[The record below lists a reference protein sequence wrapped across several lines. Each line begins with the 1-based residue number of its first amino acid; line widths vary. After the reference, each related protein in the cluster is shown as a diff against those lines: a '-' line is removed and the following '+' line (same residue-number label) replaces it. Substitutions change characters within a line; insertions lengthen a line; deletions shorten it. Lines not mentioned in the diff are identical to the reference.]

1 MKKKSTLLATLA
13 LAGIMAVGAGTYAL
27 MSDKTDSKTNVFTV
41 GSALTGELK
50 EPLWDGQNFTKTDL
64 RVTVPTDDTE
74 LGMNLATNFVA
85 KREIPKDPAVANTS
99 TGTNA
104 WIAVTIEY
112 TGDANS
118 AAAIDAFADIDW
130 NTTNWTFNDDYTVAY
145 YKNPVVA
152 GNKTNTLFDKVV
164 IDADANANTPA
175 DEKTM
180 RNFDIKLT
188 AYLVQEEGNST
199 AQTAMIE
206 AFPDVFGA

>member
-27 MSDKTDSKTNVFTV
+27 MSDKTDPKTNVFTV

-50 EPLWDGQNFTKTDL
+50 EPLWDGQNFTNTDL
-64 RVTVPTDDTE
+64 QVTVPTDTAE
-74 LGMNLATNFVA
+74 LGENLANNFVA
-85 KREIPKDPAVANTS
+85 KRVIPKDPAVANTS

-112 TGDANS
+112 SGDANS
-118 AAAIDAFADIDW
+118 AAAIDAFANIDW
-130 NTTNWTFNDDYTVAY
+130 NTTDWIFNSNYTAAY
-145 YKNPVVA
+145 YKNPVAA
-152 GNKTNTLFDKVV
+152 GAKTNTLFNKVV
-164 IDADANANTPA
+164 IDDDANANTPA

-180 RNFDIKLT
+180 KNFDIKLT

-199 AQTAMIE
+199 SVSAMLE
-206 AFPDVFGA
+206 AFPNVFGA

>member
-27 MSDKTDSKTNVFTV
+27 MSDKTDPKTNVFTV

-50 EPLWDGQNFTKTDL
+50 EPLWDGQNFTNTDL
-64 RVTVPTDDTE
+64 QVTVPTDATK
-74 LGMNLATNFVA
+74 LGTNLATNFVA

-99 TGTNA
+99 TGTDA

-112 TGDANS
+112 TGAANS

-130 NTTNWTFNDDYTVAY
+130 NTTDWTFNADYTVAY

-152 GNKTNTLFDKVV
+152 GNKTNTLFDRVL

-175 DEKTM
+175 DAKTM
-180 RNFDIKLT
+180 KDFNIKLT
-188 AYLVQEEGNST
+188 AYLVQKEGSST
-199 AQTAMIE
+199 PNAAMLE
-206 AFPDVFGA
+206 AFPNVFGA

>member
-50 EPLWDGQNFTKTDL
+50 EPLWDGQNFTKADL
-64 RVTVPTDDTE
+64 QVTVPTDDTK
-74 LGMNLATNFVA
+74 LGTNLANNFVA

-99 TGTNA
+99 TGTDA

-112 TGDANS
+112 TGAANS
-118 AAAIDAFADIDW
+118 EAAIDAFADIDW
-130 NTTNWTFNDDYTVAY
+130 NTTDWTFNADHTVAY

-152 GNKTNTLFDKVV
+152 GNKTTTLFNRVK

-175 DEKTM
+175 DVKTM
-180 RNFDIKLT
+180 KDFNIDLT
-188 AYLVQEEGNST
+188 AYLVQAEGNTTPQS
-199 AQTAMIE
+199 AMDE
-206 AFPDVFGA
+206 AFPDAFGA